1 MSKTSR
7 IVMAAV
13 VTGTLATVPTAAADT
28 VTSTASASV
37 GKVDV
42 KIGNE
47 HIVTPELAQCAADGP
62 VGASTNGGTTGD
74 IAVFGNG
81 STACKRS
88 GAIAI
93 GESGGRR
100 FSSLVL
106 KRFGG
111 PELTVRTFGAKCSTT
126 TDSGSAAY
134 IDIGQVTGITVPAT
148 IPSNYTITIPGGPG
162 GKPMA
167 QVIVNEVITPDP
179 ADGSLLTNAL
189 HLELFPQGGPA
200 SGDIYLGSARCD
212 PFGKHR

>member
-1 MSKTSR
+1 
-7 IVMAAV
+7 
-13 VTGTLATVPTAAADT
+13 
-28 VTSTASASV
+28 
-37 GKVDV
+37 
-42 KIGNE
+42 
-47 HIVTPELAQCAADGP
+47 
-62 VGASTNGGTTGD
+62 
-74 IAVFGNG
+74 
-81 STACKRS
+81 
-88 GAIAI
+88 
-93 GESGGRR
+93 
-100 FSSLVL
+100 VL

-148 IPSNYTITIPGGPG
+148 IPSNYTITIPGGPA

-200 SGDIYLGSARCD
+200 SGDCVFCERAYGLAPLPRRRGLGGWGLCCGAGAPS
-212 PFGKHR
+212 